1 MPLRPARPTARPVL
15 PALAQLVAAAAVVVA
30 AAPGMARA
38 SSPDAWAALER
49 DASRACAAASGLRN
63 PLVTGTT
70 IRFDDTL
77 GVDARL
83 VSGTWPQPHMKG
95 AQALMLCL
103 YDRRARRAQVQDAE
117 AWRVLL
123 GAAAPNR

>member
-1 MPLRPARPTARPVL
+1 MPLRSARPTARPVL
-15 PALAQLVAAAAVVVA
+15 QALALLAVAAAVA
-30 AAPGMARA
+30 AAPGRAGA

-63 PLVTGTT
+63 PVVTGTT

-117 AWRVLL
+117 AWRAPL
-123 GAAAPNR
+123 GAAAPKR

>member
-1 MPLRPARPTARPVL
+1 MRYRSFVT
-15 PALAQLVAAAAVVVA
+15 AAALLALVGALPGTPA
-30 AAPGMARA
+30 AA
-38 SSPDAWAALER
+38 SSPSAWSALES
-49 DASRACAAASGLRN
+49 DAAKACAAASGLRN
-63 PLVTGTT
+63 PVVSATT
-70 IRFDDTL
+70 IRYDDTL

-117 AWRVLL
+117 TWRPQVQ
-123 GAAAPNR
+123 AAPKR